1 MVARNCWMGKATCCT
16 MCYKLT
22 PAEKQRCSGQIGQG
36 SAWLLGTS
44 AFQSA
49 IKQSEKCLW
58 HQATTRSRHANY
70 WWRIL
75 SQWRAKRSGE
85 RSERCGS
92 SLHWHGTKS
101 CALELMTL
109 NAMMGNYLWAR
120 RQFLVLT
127 AFLLQLIGSD
137 AYLQHTGSFI
147 KQMMR
152 SEHHTANIWVMI
164 STAISSSLI
173 IRCTPVVILTT
184 NVCYY

>member
-75 SQWRAKRSGE
+75 SQWRAKRRTVARQRSVMSPRHYWQWQQIMRTWTNDFE
-85 RSERCGS
+85 RNDGKLFVGMKTVPCSNCFS
-92 SLHWHGTKS
+92 PSTYWQ
-101 CALELMTL
+101 
-109 NAMMGNYLWAR
+109 R
-120 RQFLVLT
+120 RL
-127 AFLLQLIGSD
+127 
-137 AYLQHTGSFI
+137 
-147 KQMMR
+147 
-152 SEHHTANIWVMI
+152 
-164 STAISSSLI
+164 STY
-173 IRCTPVVILTT
+173 V
-184 NVCYY
+184 

>member
-1 MVARNCWMGKATCCT
+1 MVARNCWMAA
-16 MCYKLT
+16 KLCQSVLQTYPRRETEMLGPDRPRQCMTSRYFSISISHKTKRKMFMT
-22 PAEKQRCSGQIGQG
+22 PGPA
-36 SAWLLGTS
+36 
-44 AFQSA
+44 
-49 IKQSEKCLW
+49 
-58 HQATTRSRHANY
+58 TRSRHANY

-120 RQFLVLT
+120 RQFFLVLT

-137 AYLQHTGSFI
+137 AYLHHTGSFI
-147 KQMMR
+147 K
-152 SEHHTANIWVMI
+152 
-164 STAISSSLI
+164 
-173 IRCTPVVILTT
+173 
-184 NVCYY
+184 

>member
-58 HQATTRSRHANY
+58 HQATTRSRHTNY

-75 SQWRAKRSGE
+75 SQWRAKRSGGCCE
-85 RSERCGS
+85 RWRRGS
-92 SLHWHGTKS
+92 AVSCRRAIIDSGSKS

-109 NAMMGNYLWAR
+109 NAMMGNYLWAW

-127 AFLLQLIGSD
+127 AFLLQLIGKD
-137 AYLQHTGSFI
+137 A
-147 KQMMR
+147 
-152 SEHHTANIWVMI
+152 
-164 STAISSSLI
+164 
-173 IRCTPVVILTT
+173 
-184 NVCYY
+184 